1 MSTLAGRLRS
11 IKARTGGS
19 RVIEGWEQGTGAPAH
34 VRHGYT
40 APGAANRRILA
51 ELGFAIRLSEATD
64 AWGAEIGRALDILE
78 QSLDAQG
85 VLTAD
90 ACAEA
95 EGAVLPL
102 GKAAKE
108 YTVLFASH
116 AHIDMNWMWSW
127 QETVQAALATFRT
140 ILQLMDEYPGFTFS
154 QSQASCYHLVEQY
167 DPELMEAIKRRIH
180 EGRWE
185 VTASAWVETDK
196 NMPNTESLLRHIR
209 YTKNYLRSAW
219 GVDPASLT
227 IDFSPDTFG
236 HSANIPEIDAYGGV
250 KYLYHCRGLAENYVL
265 YRWRSPSGAE
275 LICQREPYWY
285 NRGIQDEIAFD
296 VVELAKA
303 CGGLKSSLIVYGVG
317 DHGGGPTRR
326 DIEKILEMKD
336 WPVYPAL
343 RFGTFTEY
351 FKAAETVRDKL
362 PLVDKEI
369 NFVFTGCYTTQ
380 SRIKMGNRHGE
391 AALLDAEAL
400 DSMGK
405 VLTGRQ
411 YPAEKLE
418 QAWWRVLFNHF
429 HDIITGSCVRDS
441 RDYAMAHYAEVQAV
455 AGTAREKAGLRL
467 AAEIDTSMIRTGPEP
482 DTRSEGAGAG
492 FGLDSFS
499 GVPSPERGRGPVRIY
514 HVFNSSAHRRREVV
528 EFTLWDWDYDLSLA
542 ELSDYAGNTLP
553 FQLLDREPISY
564 WDHRYVRFI
573 AQVEVPAGGYTTVVL
588 REKEY
593 SGVSLLNSRDP
604 RLEAPHGPIVLENDL
619 LRAEF
624 DPASGALRSL
634 TDKKTGAER
643 IAPSAGLV
651 LNWAEK
657 KSNNAWLIG
666 RLVGQEALS
675 RPTRISPLGRA
686 DSLRQGF
693 EIEQEILKSRIKT
706 EVSLDRDAGAIAYRF
721 SIVWN
726 EAAEDHKHVPVLCF
740 SLPLAAE
747 PETYLSDVPAGA
759 QRRPSS
765 CQDVPALQYTAA
777 LSGGEALALVT
788 DSKYGYRGCGGVLS
802 ATLINTASSPD
813 PYPER
818 GEHAIK
824 LWVALGKADPKALSE
839 TAGDFCRG
847 MSVISGSSHPGKLP
861 PAKELLRLDASSTV
875 LSSTGLCADGALL
888 VRVYETAGQEDS
900 VTLTAPSAIK
910 TAELVDLDEK
920 ALGALTPKGN
930 TVSFGLLPWK
940 IGAVKIRL
948 A

>member
-1 MSTLAGRLRS
+1 MPTLAGRLRN

-19 RVIEGWEQGTGAPAH
+19 RLSGGWEQGTGAPDH

-40 APGAANRRILA
+40 PPSAANRRILA
-51 ELGFAIRLSEATD
+51 ELGFAVKLPGAADT
-64 AWGAEIGRALDILE
+64 AEIGRALGILE
-78 QSLDAQG
+78 KSLETQG
-85 VLTAD
+85 VLSAG
-90 ACAEA
+90 ACGEA
-95 EGAVLPL
+95 EQAILPL
-102 GKAAKE
+102 GRAARE

-140 ILQLMDEYPGFTFS
+140 ILRLMDEYPAFTFS

-167 DPELMEAIKRRIH
+167 DPELMEAIKGRIK

-209 YTKNYLRSAW
+209 CTKNYLQSAW
-219 GVDPASLT
+219 GVDPAGLT

-250 KYLYHCRGLAENYVL
+250 KYLYHCRGLAENHVL

-275 LICQREPYWY
+275 LLCQREPYWY
-285 NRGIQDEIAFD
+285 TRGIQDEIALD
-296 VVELAKA
+296 VTDLAAA
-303 CGGLKSSLIVYGVG
+303 CGGLKTSLIVYGVG

-343 RFGTFTEY
+343 RFGTFAEY
-351 FKAAETVRDKL
+351 FRAAETVRDKL
-362 PLVDKEI
+362 PLVDREI

-400 DSMGK
+400 DAMGK
-405 VLTGRQ
+405 VLTGRR
-411 YPAEKLE
+411 YPPEKLE
-418 QAWWRVLFNHF
+418 HAWRKLLFNHF

-441 RDYAMAHYAEVQAV
+441 RDYAMANFAEVQAA
-455 AGTAREKAGLRL
+455 AGTAREKAGISL
-467 AAEIDTSMIRTGPEP
+467 AGEIDTSMIQTRPER

-492 FGLDSFS
+492 FGLESFG
-499 GVPSPERGRGPVRIY
+499 GVPSPERGRGAVRIY
-514 HVFNSSAHRRREVV
+514 HVFNSSAHKRREVV

-542 ELSDYAGNTLP
+542 ELTDYAGHEMA
-553 FQLLDREPISY
+553 FQLLDREPVTY

-573 AQVEVPAGGYTTVVL
+573 TQVEVPAGGYTTLVL
-588 REKEY
+588 REREY
-593 SGVSLLNSRDP
+593 AGVSLLNSRDP
-604 RLEAPHGPIVLENDL
+604 RFEAPQGPIVLENDL

-634 TDKKTGAER
+634 KDKKSGAER

-651 LNWAEK
+651 VNWSEK
-657 KSNNAWLIG
+657 RTNNAWLIG
-666 RLVGQEALS
+666 RVVGQEPVS
-675 RPTRISPLGRA
+675 RPTRIVPFGG
-686 DSLRQGF
+686 DGSLRQGF
-693 EIEQEILKSRIKT
+693 EIEQEVLRSRIKT
-706 EVSLDRDAGAIAYRF
+706 EVYLDRDAGAVAYRF
-721 SIVWN
+721 NIVWN

-747 PETYLSDVPAGA
+747 PEAYLSDVPAGA
-759 QRRPSS
+759 RRRPSS
-765 CQDVPALQYTAA
+765 FQDIPALQYTAA
-777 LSGGEALALVT
+777 LSGGEAVALVT

-818 GEHAIK
+818 GEHVVK
-824 LWVALGKADPKALSE
+824 LWVALEKAGPKALSE
-839 TAGDFCRG
+839 RAEDLCRG
-847 MSVISGSSHPGKLP
+847 MYVVSGGSHPGKLP
-861 PAKELLRLDASSTV
+861 PAKELLRMDSASTV

-888 VRVYETAGQEDS
+888 VRVYETEGKEDM
-900 VTLTAPSAIK
+900 VTITAPSAIK
-910 TAELVDLDEK
+910 AAGLADIEGNP
-920 ALGALTPKGN
+920 LGAPLTPKGSA
-930 TVSFGLLPWK
+930 VSFGILPWK

>member
-1 MSTLAGRLRS
+1 
-11 IKARTGGS
+11 
-19 RVIEGWEQGTGAPAH
+19 APS
-34 VRHGYT
+34 
-40 APGAANRRILA
+40 AANRRILA
-51 ELGFAIRLSEATD
+51 ELGFALKLSGASGD
-64 AWGAEIGRALDILE
+64 AWNDEITRALEILE
-78 QSLDAQG
+78 KSLEAQG
-85 VLTAD
+85 VLTGD

-95 EGAVLPL
+95 EQAILPL
-102 GKAAKE
+102 GKAARE

-127 QETVQAALATFRT
+127 QETVQSALATFRT
-140 ILQLMDEYPGFTFS
+140 ILHLMDEYPDFTFS

-167 DPELMEAIKRRIH
+167 DPDMMEAVKRRIQ

-196 NMPNTESLLRHIR
+196 NMPNTESLLRHIK

-219 GVDPASLT
+219 AVDPASLT

-236 HSANIPEIDAYGGV
+236 HSANIPEIDACGGV
-250 KYLYHCRGLAENYVL
+250 KYLYHCRGLQENHVL

-285 NRGIQDEIAFD
+285 NRGIQDEIALD
-296 VVELAKA
+296 AVELARS
-303 CGGLKSSLIVYGVG
+303 CGGLKTSLIVYGVG

-326 DIEKILEMKD
+326 DIETIRELRE

-362 PLVDKEI
+362 PLLDKEI

-400 DSMGK
+400 DSMSK

-411 YPAEKLE
+411 YPPEKLE
-418 QAWWRVLFNHF
+418 QAWRKVLFNHF

-441 RDYAMAHYAEVQAV
+441 RDYAMANYAEVQAI

-467 AAEIDTSMIRTGPEP
+467 AGEIDTSAIQTGPARG
-482 DTRSEGAGAG
+482 TISEGAGAG
-492 FGLDSFS
+492 FGLDFFS
-499 GVPSPERGRGPVRIY
+499 GVPSPERGRGAVRIY

-542 ELSDYAGNTLP
+542 ELTDYAGHTLP
-553 FQLLDREPISY
+553 FQLLDREPVTY

-573 AQVEVPAGGYTTVVL
+573 ARIEVPAGGYTTVVL

-593 SGVSLLNSRDP
+593 SGVSLLNRRDP

-634 TDKKTGAER
+634 KDKKTGREK
-643 IAPSAGLV
+643 IAPGASAGLV
-651 LNWAEK
+651 INWSEK
-657 KSNNAWLIG
+657 KTNNAWLIG
-666 RLVGQEALS
+666 RTVEQEQVS
-675 RPTRISPLGRA
+675 RPTRISPFGGA
-686 DSLRQGF
+686 DSLRKGF
-693 EIEQEILKSRIKT
+693 EIEQEILRSRIKT
-706 EVSLDRDAGAIAYRF
+706 EVFLDDGAGAIAYRF
-721 SIVWN
+721 RIVWN

-747 PETYLSDVPAGA
+747 PEAYMSDVPAGA
-759 QRRPSS
+759 RRRPSS
-765 CQDVPALQYTAA
+765 FQDIPALQYTAA
-777 LSGGEALALVT
+777 VSGGEAAALVT

-818 GEHAIK
+818 GEHAVK
-824 LWVALGKADPKALSE
+824 LWLALEKADPKALCE
-839 TAGDFCRG
+839 TAGDLCRG

-861 PAKELLRLDASSTV
+861 PVQELLRLDASSTV
-875 LSSTGLCADGALL
+875 LSSTGLAGDDALL
-888 VRVYETAGQEDS
+888 IRVYETAGKKDS
-900 VTLTAPSAIK
+900 VTLTVPSAIK
-910 TAELVDLDEK
+910 TAELVDLDGNP
-920 ALGALTPKGN
+920 LGVLTPEGKA
-930 TVSFGLLPWK
+930 VHFDMLPWK
-940 IGAVKIRL
+940 IATVKIRL